1 MRGILSIAVLAAVY
15 TLRIRDYFS
24 VAYTYADNK
33 GGEKWQLEPSDGVN
47 VDIDVDFPSHLYET
61 RHEPYASYPC
71 LPRHIHLAQA
81 NNVHAQD
88 DKQMKD
94 LRVAMTVSFSLDYQ
108 NCAGAQPVVL
118 YGCDD
123 DDNVEGKVTDA
134 RRLQFNYTSANS
146 DGLYQSDWI
155 YHAELPHLK
164 AGNERYWYRI
174 VVEQQPSQQES
185 DDNVFH
191 LRGTS
196 AQRVLGRTPFYTFL
210 TPPVP
215 GAPTTLALVGDL
227 GQTNNSRAT
236 MFHIWRAATSDS
248 PLNDHPVSHVLI
260 AGDMSYADSDP
271 ARWTSW
277 MDLVEPL
284 VRTTPISVAAGNHEI
299 ECDNVTNEI
308 FVPYEH
314 WFHNPNRLADAD
326 TRPVEEDYRKTLW
339 NGSCSTPSEFQ
350 GHYNYGNAFYSYQH
364 GLVQII
370 VLSSYSDATVGSVQY
385 EWLEQELR
393 MIDRKITPWLLVS
406 FHAPLYT
413 TFQGHVDELEA
424 VNMKQAM
431 EPLFLQHGV
440 NIVVSGHDHGFMK
453 THSLAFGQVDL
464 TGLSPIYLT
473 LGAGGNREE
482 HPPGYR
488 NEEPEAWVA
497 ERNLQEYGYGHL
509 FVPNATHAL
518 FDWVRD
524 GTPVKAAQDQE
535 WIHNPHY
542 SDTKGVQYGLASS

>member
-15 TLRIRDYFS
+15 IPRIRDNYK
-24 VAYTYADNK
+24 ATDTYVN
-33 GGEKWQLEPSDGVN
+33 GGEVLQSEPSDGVN
-47 VDIDVDFPSHLYET
+47 VDVDFPGHLYET

-71 LPRHIHLAQA
+71 LPKHIHLAQA
-81 NNVHAQD
+81 NNVQAQD
-88 DKQMKD
+88 GDDDDDM
-94 LRVAMTVSFSLDYQ
+94 RVSMTVSFSLEYK

-118 YGCDD
+118 YGRDAIGNN
-123 DDNVEGKVTDA
+123 DNDNTEGSVTDA
-134 RRLQFNYTSANS
+134 RRLQFNYTSALSN
-146 DGLYQSDWI
+146 GLYQSDWI
-155 YHAELPHLK
+155 YHAELPNLK

-174 VVEQQPSQQES
+174 VAKQASQQQQPPST
-185 DDNVFH
+185 DTH
-191 LRGTS
+191 LRGTR
-196 AQRVLGRTPFYTFL
+196 AQRVIGRTPSYTFL
-210 TPPVP
+210 TPPLP

-236 MFHIWRAATSDS
+236 MFHIWRAATDT
-248 PLNDHPVSHVLI
+248 PLNDHPVSNVLI

-271 ARWTSW
+271 DRWTSW

-284 VRTTPISVAAGNHEI
+284 VRTTPLSVAAGNHEI
-299 ECDNVTNEI
+299 ECDNVTNAI
-308 FVPYEH
+308 FVPYEN
-314 WFHNPNRLADAD
+314 WFRNPNRVTDAD
-326 TRPVEEDYRKTLW
+326 ILPVDEDYRKTLW
-339 NGSCSTPSEFQ
+339 KGSCSTPSEFQ
-350 GHYNYGNAFYSYQH
+350 GHYNYGNAFYAYQH

-385 EWLEQELR
+385 EWLEQELQA
-393 MIDRKITPWLLVS
+393 IDRKVTPWLLVS

-431 EPLFLQHGV
+431 EPLFVKYGV

-453 THSLAFGQVDL
+453 THSLAFGQVDP

-488 NEEPEAWVA
+488 HEEPEAWVA

-524 GTPVKAAQDQE
+524 GTPVKLVQDQE
-535 WIHNPHY
+535 WIYNPHY
-542 SDTKGVQYGLASS
+542 ADNKGEQYGLASS